1 MLRPAWGAGH
11 SDAALLGARTD
22 VRSDAT
28 PRGSGAA
35 HASSDNAAGAR
46 SVFPPRVSVSVKR
59 VRWQRRRWYSRSV
72 RTRGGARGQRG
83 YAVARLPRGGRRGT
97 QEAAPWAR

>member
-28 PRGSGAA
+28 PRGAGAA

-46 SVFPPRVSVSVKR
+46 SVFLPASASA
-59 VRWQRRRWYSRSV
+59 SREY
-72 RTRGGARGQRG
+72 GGDADAGIVTDQ
-83 YAVARLPRGGRRGT
+83 
-97 QEAAPWAR
+97 